1 MIPGEDIGAY
11 LDAFGTEVTI
21 DVMVGR
27 AVFDEAYAE
36 VYDVGG
42 TAPRLTYRIED
53 FPSVMRGQPVAV
65 GVRAFKV
72 AANPEPDGTGMAVVR
87 LHQA

>member
-36 VYDVGG
+36 AFDVGG
-42 TAPRLTYRIED
+42 TAPRLTYRIAD
-53 FPSVMRGQPVAV
+53 FPSVARGQAV
-65 GVRAFKV
+65 TVGARSFKT
-72 AANPEPDGTGMAVVR
+72 AAAPEPDGTGMAVVR